1 MSGGIKETLKLIIN
15 TKLDV
20 IKGDYNN
27 EKILD
32 NYLNLDI
39 IDKLMRSEKTYIR

>member
-1 MSGGIKETLKLIIN
+1 MSGGIKETLNLIIN

-32 NYLNLDI
+32 NYLYHDI
-39 IDKLMRSEKTYIR
+39 IDNIMRTEKANVR

>member
-1 MSGGIKETLKLIIN
+1 MSGGIKESLKLIIN

-20 IKGDYNN
+20 IKGDCNN

-32 NYLNLDI
+32 NYLYLDI
-39 IDKLMRSEKTYIR
+39 IDNLMRTEKANIR